1 MRGGKIKGY
10 LRLFRPK
17 NALMSII
24 GVLVGWMNTSALPK
38 LPDLILA
45 CLAPPLIL
53 MAGNAINDYFDAPID
68 RVNKPDRPIPSG
80 AISPGEALVSYI
92 ILSLIGIILSYP
104 LGLEEFIIASI
115 FAISW
120 YLYARWIKA
129 MGLVGNI
136 LVSLGV
142 AFTLIFGALAAD
154 GLNGKVI
161 IFSAI
166 AFTSNLA
173 REVVKTVE
181 DLRGDSLYGLRTVA
195 VVMGPKKAG
204 AYASLMMVTTSILT
218 LVPPLADLTG
228 SAYLLLSVALSI
240 PLLLYS
246 AKESLK
252 IDEDRAGKLSGM
264 LKLSMLLGTMGML
277 LDPLTGGA

>member
-1 MRGGKIKGY
+1 MGGGSIRGY

-17 NALMSII
+17 NALMSIL
-24 GVLVGWMNTSALPK
+24 GVLVGWVNASSFPE
-38 LPDLILA
+38 PVSNLILA
-45 CLAPPLIL
+45 CSVPPLIL

-80 AISPGEALVSYI
+80 EVSPREAAAAYV
-92 ILSLIGIILSYP
+92 ILSLTGIALSAP
-104 LGLEEFIIASI
+104 LGIEELAIASI
-115 FAISW
+115 FALSW

-129 MGLVGNI
+129 AGLVGNI

-161 IFSAI
+161 LFSAI

-181 DLRGDSLYGLRTVA
+181 DLKGDSLYGLRTVA
-195 VVMGPKKAG
+195 VVMGAEGAG
-204 AYASLMMVTTSILT
+204 IYASLLMIVTSILT
-218 LVPPLADLTG
+218 LIPPSVGLTG
-228 SAYLLLSVALSI
+228 LAYLLLAVALSL
-240 PLLLYS
+240 PLLIYS
-246 AKESLK
+246 AKESLEINETK
-252 IDEDRAGKLSGM
+252 AQRISSM
-264 LKLSMLLGTMGML
+264 LKLSMFLGIMGML
-277 LDPLTGGA
+277 LDPLT